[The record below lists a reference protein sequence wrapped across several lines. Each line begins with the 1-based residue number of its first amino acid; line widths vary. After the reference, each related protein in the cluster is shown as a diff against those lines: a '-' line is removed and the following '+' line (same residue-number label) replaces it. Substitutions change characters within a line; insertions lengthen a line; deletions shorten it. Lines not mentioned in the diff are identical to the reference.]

1 MGINTSPGA
10 KDCKFDAIVQVF
22 FLLISHKSCNTSNII
37 NITTMETTIADLA
50 HSMHEVTQWAP
61 DSEGPT
67 EDHLD
72 QIIKA
77 ALSVQ
82 KTCVSS
88 KGYNIWV
95 PHRQGLHEAFLKE
108 ILSNLTCLLDVGF
121 DGCNKSLVFLFTQDV
136 IDDEVVWHHVEK
148 AEVEARKPW
157 WRDIGLRMEKPGST
171 ALGKNLPSWTK
182 NYFVNSGF
190 MMLAAGLEARR
201 LGYHCQYVTLES
213 ISQTMYHNEKF
224 GRNVQPEPYI
234 MTNCLNIGTKPLHQK
249 MSTKRNR
256 AYNMATPER
265 RSHIYK
271 PDSVGDDV
279 PMHYEWD
286 DTLHNIYDNRVM
298 LGGNVDPYFRP
309 KGWSGKAE

>member
-1 MGINTSPGA
+1 
-10 KDCKFDAIVQVF
+10 
-22 FLLISHKSCNTSNII
+22 
-37 NITTMETTIADLA
+37 METTIADLA

-61 DSEGPT
+61 DSEAPT

-72 QIIKA
+72 QIIQA

-95 PHRQGLHEAFLKE
+95 PHRQGLHKEFCEEVLKK
-108 ILSNLTCLLDVGF
+108 TYCLLDTGYE
-121 DGCNKSLVFLFTQDV
+121 GCHMSLVFLFTADV
-136 IDDEVVWHHVEK
+136 IDDEVVWNDAEK
-148 AEVEARKPW
+148 EEVKARLPW
-157 WRDIGLRMEKPGST
+157 WRDINLRLETPNST

-213 ISQTMYHNEKF
+213 LTQYMYNNPKL
-224 GRNVQPEPYI
+224 GKNVQPEPYI
-234 MTNCLNIGTKPLHQK
+234 MTNALNIGTKPLHQK

-271 PDSVGDDV
+271 PDAVTDDV
-279 PMHYEWD
+279 PMHYEWTD
-286 DTLHNIYDNRVM
+286 VLHNILDNRIQ
-298 LGGNVDPYFRP
+298 LGGTVDPKMRP
-309 KGWSGKAE
+309 AGWTKKSMKSAE